1 MTPKSLL
8 SHSILHPEQ
17 SINIVK
23 ELCDEDVTEPEE
35 AKFECEISIPS
46 VKPPKWSL
54 RGEVLQAGRNIIMQQ
69 EGTIHRLTILKTS
82 ADMTGTIQF
91 SIGKSKSTAN
101 LLVRGNVVMSW
112 LELYRERSSLSVPGK

>member
-8 SHSILHPEQ
+8 SYSILHPEQ
-17 SINIVK
+17 SISIVK

-69 EGTIHRLTILKTS
+69 EDTIHRLIILKTT
-82 ADMTGTIQF
+82 ADMTGTVQF

-101 LLVRGNVVMSW
+101 LLVRGNVIC
-112 LELYRERSSLSVPGK
+112 PGLN